1 MTDQNLERR
10 FPFMIFSHD
19 EIESFI
25 RPAFNN
31 NRLVKSAP
39 LTGGKVNSNYQ
50 LTLEGPPHI
59 AVLRVYACGQRTC
72 QVERDILLLI
82 EGTVPAPTVLFDG
95 SDCNPPYLIE
105 SWIVGTTLD
114 TALADRNNSQTKLG
128 RSAGAALAE
137 IHSHTFPR
145 AALFGPKLSLAH
157 PLAPGAI
164 GYLSIMETYL
174 NNRAADR
181 LGEQLAHELRA
192 TIKMAAP
199 YLNDL
204 PDQVCLVHSDFNP
217 ANLMI
222 SKSMISGVMDWEFCH
237 AGNPL
242 TDIANMLRPRDY
254 QSAAFDDAFIC
265 AYEENKGPLPNHWQ
279 PLSRL
284 LDLASQV
291 EMLDAA
297 HVRPNL
303 FIWAKERIHNSI
315 DFIQEAL
322 ITP

>member
-25 RPAFNN
+25 TPAFSNN
-31 NRLVKSAP
+31 PLLKSAP
-39 LTGGKVNSNYQ
+39 LTGGKVNSNYK
-50 LTLEGPPHI
+50 LTLENPPHI
-59 AVLRVYACGQRTC
+59 AVLRVYARGQNTC
-72 QVERDILLLI
+72 QVERDVLQRI
-82 EGTVPAPTVLFDG
+82 EGTLPAPTVLFDG

-105 SWIVGTTLD
+105 SWIVGTPLD
-114 TALADRNNSQTKLG
+114 NALADRKNDQTKLG
-128 RSAGAALAE
+128 HSTGAALAE
-137 IHSHTFPR
+137 IHAHTFPR

-157 PLAPGAI
+157 PFAPGAM
-164 GYLSIMETYL
+164 GFLSIMETFL

-181 LGEQLAHELRA
+181 LGEPLAHKLRA
-192 TIKMAAP
+192 TIKKAAP
-199 YLNDL
+199 HLNDL
-204 PDQVCLVHSDFNP
+204 PDQACLVHSDFNP
-217 ANLMI
+217 ANLMT

-242 TDIANMLRPRDY
+242 TDIANMLRPRNY

-265 AYEENKGPLPNHWQ
+265 AYEEIKGPLPDHWQ

-284 LDLASQV
+284 LDLTSQV

-297 HVRPNL
+297 QVRPNL
-303 FIWAKERIHNSI
+303 FIWAKERIRNSI
-315 DFIQEAL
+315 DFIQESL
-322 ITP
+322 LTP